1 MKRNP
6 KPMMSIMGK
15 KFLLAFLMVG
25 SIVTHED
32 GLKWKERV
40 EVRVEKIVNEVEE
53 GEIKSLLS
61 ARAVQEMEYN
71 AKKLLD
77 DLDLMN
83 QRLDRANGELL
94 G

>member
-1 MKRNP
+1 MKR
-6 KPMMSIMGK
+6 
-15 KFLLAFLMVG
+15 
-25 SIVTHED
+25 
-32 GLKWKERV
+32 
-40 EVRVEKIVNEVEE
+40 
-53 GEIKSLLS
+53 LLS
-61 ARAVQEMEYN
+61 ARAVQEMEYT